1 MKIITLNVEGISS
14 NQVYLRKLIK
24 DHRPHII
31 CLQEHWLFNFEKDA
45 IDLIHPDYSYVA
57 KSTDDAEP
65 IPSKQ
70 RPRGYGGV
78 ATLWHKDL
86 SVTSCS
92 DGSERTL
99 VIQVGDFTVI
109 NSYLP
114 CRGGPTIE
122 EFCDEMAQIEE
133 ICSKFSPTST
143 LILAGDLNVD
153 MERHTGTR
161 VTCLKELIQN
171 HSLREFSP
179 IPEPTY
185 IHHSNDAVSKIDYIF
200 TSKPLPEDSSYR
212 RLPLCSSN
220 TSPHCAIIL
229 EIAEVQ
235 LDQIPRKKPK
245 KTVNQW
251 HKMDEDLYE
260 ETIDLYLQ
268 DPPDIVDT
276 EAAVKYLVKAIHA
289 ATTRAVPTKTIK
301 APVKPKPFNKA
312 IQSLIAESKR
322 IDWMWKKENCPP
334 SPDPLAVQRYQLRK
348 LLRKAQSV
356 EAAIRRDAEYE
367 DIMNAHQHDDRM
379 FYRLIKKQ
387 RQTTQEP
394 ISELEVNGTVFK
406 DDLLEAWTSHFSTL
420 AVPGKS
426 PHFDEEFN
434 RQVEA
439 DVKAIHTICDRI
451 DSQHIPITMF
461 EISKAIERMKKRKAK
476 DEDNLVAEHLQH
488 GGPNLSR
495 FITNLINRIIE
506 TKEIPDAIKGGIM
519 HPIHKKGKPINI
531 AGNHRGISIISII
544 CKVLDLIMLAHQTAA
559 IPDDKC
565 DRQFSFTKGRSPN
578 QATIILSELLAEAK
592 EAKKPLLVA
601 TLDIQK
607 AFDVIS
613 HPHLLRKL
621 YEGGLPGRWWLLKE
635 NSYSN
640 MSSRVIWQNQLGQKF
655 PVYQGNK
662 QGANGS
668 PGDFKEYTDEHH
680 ETMAELGLGCH
691 IGSIY
696 VGTLACADDVLLSAW
711 SEMGLA
717 EQLTMMSFFANKDR
731 LTIHPQKT
739 GISVFQ
745 ISKAELEHLK
755 KKQPWLVNGE
765 GVPVGN
771 EFTHLG
777 VQFNFTT
784 YTSTATATVDNRL
797 KLGRTTTYS
806 LMGAGFHGINGI
818 NPTASI
824 HIYKIYVQP
833 RMLYGL
839 EAIDIN
845 APNLERLEVAHRSLI
860 RNIQSLPRR
869 TASASLYILSGILPI
884 EAITDKKR
892 LTLIPSLAKNPTV
905 HDLIFRQIAVKEVT
919 SRSWTVQTQA
929 KLRKYDLDHITD
941 VIRSRLSK
949 EAWKEKVDKA
959 INSHWARKIQQEAAE
974 KSSLKYLNNTFVPNS
989 PHLVWNATSTD
1000 PRDVRRAV
1008 IKARML
1014 SGSYILQHNRA
1025 AFNQTCDRTCP
1036 LCDEADEDVPHFLLE
1051 CSATD
1056 HLRKPIINNI
1066 IDIIPLVYEDHP
1078 SKCWNSQQITQLIL
1092 DPSHPSVIERL
1103 PLSTRELF
1111 AIEAKSRS
1119 LCFTLHRYRAL
1130 TLGYR
1135 P

>member
-1 MKIITLNVEGISS
+1 MRIISLNVEGIHS
-14 NQVYLRKLIK
+14 NLVYLRKLIE

-31 CLQEHWLFNFEKDA
+31 CLQEHWLFNFEKDS
-45 IDLIHPDYSYVA
+45 ISSLHPNYNFSA

-86 SVTSCS
+86 PVVCHP

-99 VIQVGDFTVI
+99 VIQVGDYTVI
-109 NSYLP
+109 NTYLP
-114 CRGGPTIE
+114 CRGGPTID
-122 EFCDEMAQIEE
+122 EFCDEMAQLEE
-133 ICSKFSPTST
+133 VCSKFAPLST

-153 MERHTGTR
+153 LKRHTGTR
-161 VTCLKELIQN
+161 VAHMKDLIHHHN
-171 HSLREFSP
+171 LREFNP
-179 IPEPTY
+179 ILDPTY

-200 TSKPLPEDSSYR
+200 SSKSLPEDSSYR

-235 LDQIPRKKPK
+235 LDPVPHHKLK

-251 HKMDEDLYE
+251 HKMDENLYE
-260 ETIDLYLQ
+260 EIIDLHLQ
-268 DPPDIVDT
+268 DPPEIVDT
-276 EAAVKYLVKAIHA
+276 EAAVKYLIQAIKA
-289 ATTRAVPTKTIK
+289 ATSKAVPSKIIK
-301 APVKPKPFNKA
+301 STVKPKPFNEA
-312 IQSLIAESKR
+312 IQQLLAESKR

-334 SPDPLAVQRYQLRK
+334 CPDPLATQRNKVRK
-348 LLRKAQSV
+348 LLKKAQSV
-356 EAAIRRDAEYE
+356 ETAIRRDAEYE

-379 FYRLIKKQ
+379 FFRLIKKQ
-387 RQTTQEP
+387 RQTNQEP
-394 ISELEVNGTVFK
+394 ITQLEVNGTVYT
-406 DDLLEAWTSHFSTL
+406 DDLLEAWTTHFSTL
-420 AVPGKS
+420 AVPGNS
-426 PHFDEEFN
+426 PHFDDEFK

-439 DVKAIHTICDRI
+439 DVKAIHATCSKIK
-451 DSQHIPITMF
+451 SQHIPITMY
-461 EISKAIERMKKRKAK
+461 EISKAIDQLKKKKAK
-476 DEDNLVAEHLQH
+476 DENNLVAEHLHH
-488 GGPNLSR
+488 GGPNLTR
-495 FITNLINRIIE
+495 FLTNLINRIID
-506 TKEIPDAIKGGIM
+506 TKEIPEAIKGGIL
-519 HPIHKKGKPINI
+519 HPIHKKGKLINI

-559 IPDDKC
+559 IPTDKC
-565 DRQFSFTKGRSPN
+565 DLQFSFTKGRSPN

-621 YEGGLPGRWWLLKE
+621 YVGGLPGRWWLLKE

-640 MSSRVIWQNQLGQKF
+640 VSSKVIWQNQLGQKY
-655 PVYQGNK
+655 PVYQGNR

-668 PGDFKEYTDEHH
+668 PGDFNEYTFEHH
-680 ETMAELGLGCH
+680 DTMAKHGLGCH

-696 VGTLACADDVLLSAW
+696 VGTLACADDVMLSAW
-711 SEMGLA
+711 TEKDLA
-717 EQLTMMSFFANKDR
+717 EQLSMMSFFANKDR

-739 GISVFQ
+739 CISVFQ
-745 ISKAELEHLK
+745 ISKAELDHLK
-755 KKQPWLVNGE
+755 ENQPWLVNGD
-765 GVPVGN
+765 GIPVGS

-777 VQFNFTT
+777 VQFNLTT
-784 YTSTATATVDNRL
+784 YTSTATATVDHRL

-860 RNIQSLPRR
+860 RNIQSLPKR
-869 TASASLYILSGILPI
+869 TASAALYILSGILPI
-884 EAITDKKR
+884 EAIIDKKR
-892 LTLIPSLAKNPTV
+892 LTLIPTLAKNSTV
-905 HDLIFRQIAVKEVT
+905 HDLMFRQIAVKEIT

-929 KLRKYDLDHITD
+929 KLRKYGLDHITD
-941 VIRSRLSK
+941 VVRNQLTK
-949 EAWKEKVDKA
+949 DAWKEKVDKA
-959 INSHWARKIQQEAAE
+959 ISSHWARKIQQEAAE
-974 KSSLKYLNNTFVPNS
+974 KSSLKFLSNTLTPNT
-989 PHLVWNATSTD
+989 PHLIWNATTTD
-1000 PRDVRRAV
+1000 PRDVRRAT
-1008 IKARML
+1008 IKARIL

-1025 AFNQTCDRTCP
+1025 VFNQTCDRTCP
-1036 LCDEADEDVPHFLLE
+1036 LCGDADEDVPHFLLE

-1056 HLRKPIINNI
+1056 HMRKPIITDI
-1066 IDIIPLVYEDHP
+1066 IDFIPLIYEDHP
-1078 SKCWNSQQITQLIL
+1078 SKSWNSQLITQLVL
-1092 DPSHPSVIERL
+1092 DPSHPLIMERL
-1103 PLSTRELF
+1103 PLSKEVLF
-1111 AIEAKSRS
+1111 ALEAKSRS